1 MRALDIAAA
10 LAAKVET
17 VAQHLLPNGRRVGQE
32 WRIGGVDGEAGKSM
46 GVHLS
51 GDKAGVWLDGATGQ
65 AGDLVGLWMACRR
78 VDLRTACSEAM
89 EFLGIRE
96 DRPEHHRKVYRKP
109 DRDGVH
115 ALSGEH
121 TQWLYTVRNLPHESV
136 LAYKLASRGDRL
148 MFPFLRG
155 GELVFA
161 KYRKL
166 PKQFSAEA
174 DCEPILFGWQAIDP
188 TARAVVICE
197 GECFPGDAQVL
208 TRRGWVALADY
219 RGGEVAQYCHGAIEW
234 VHPLAKVEKPFCGEL
249 VRYETRGYVSI
260 TTPEHNLVSIDHKGC
275 EYKHPAVTGANSV
288 ADLIPRTGILEGCG
302 IALSDAQIQFCI
314 AVSADAAIDQR
325 KHVERDGTCGMVAR
339 ESRYARFAFRKQR
352 KVERLRSVIG
362 ACGIQASDTDISDGY
377 HSMCMSIPDWVPGR
391 MLPWEWIADAA
402 LAQREMILAE
412 LVHWDGNS
420 VPGRNQ
426 TEYSSKYLH
435 NAEWVQALAHS
446 TGRVSSII
454 RRRNQYGEWFK
465 VSILHGKK
473 TTSWQSLKGKA
484 ARIPHDGM
492 VYCVQVPSGAL
503 LMRQEEKITVTG
515 NCDAI
520 AWHAYGFPALS
531 VPTGASAHK
540 WIEGEFDALAVFDT
554 IYLSMDMDAAGQK
567 AIPELCERLGRE
579 RVKVVE
585 LPAKDANQ
593 CLMDGV
599 SMDVMT
605 LALRDARTLD
615 PSELRNAADFAD
627 AVWDEYTRIDTGLLL
642 PWRNTHERV
651 KLRPGELSIWAGVN
665 GHGKS
670 AAVGHVVGYLAAGG
684 TRCCVASMEWRT
696 PLWLARMGRQ
706 VAACARP
713 SRAFSDHIVKSYR
726 GALWTFDVAG
736 SAKASRILDVFAYAR
751 RRYGIELFVI
761 DNLTKCGFADDD
773 YAGQK
778 KFVEALADFARMTG
792 CHVAL
797 VAHMRK
803 SEGEDKPSGKMGVK
817 GSGGITDMAATVI
830 EIWRNKPRE
839 RAVARAQR
847 EGAAPLAEKYQPDGE
862 CGADTMLLVLKQN
875 ATGEE
880 PSVRLWFD
888 KSSTQFLSHPGERP
902 RPLVAFSVVDT
913 QQASA

>member
-10 LAAKVET
+10 LAAKVES

-46 GVHLS
+46 GVHLV
-51 GDKAGVWLDGATGQ
+51 GEKAGVWLDGATGQ

-121 TQWLYTVRNLPHESV
+121 TQWLHSVRNLPHESV

-197 GECFPGDAQVL
+197 GEL
-208 TRRGWVALADY
+208 
-219 RGGEVAQYCHGAIEW
+219 
-234 VHPLAKVEKPFCGEL
+234 
-249 VRYETRGYVSI
+249 
-260 TTPEHNLVSIDHKGC
+260 
-275 EYKHPAVTGANSV
+275 
-288 ADLIPRTGILEGCG
+288 
-302 IALSDAQIQFCI
+302 
-314 AVSADAAIDQR
+314 
-325 KHVERDGTCGMVAR
+325 
-339 ESRYARFAFRKQR
+339 
-352 KVERLRSVIG
+352 
-362 ACGIQASDTDISDGY
+362 
-377 HSMCMSIPDWVPGR
+377 
-391 MLPWEWIADAA
+391 
-402 LAQREMILAE
+402 
-412 LVHWDGNS
+412 
-420 VPGRNQ
+420 
-426 TEYSSKYLH
+426 
-435 NAEWVQALAHS
+435 
-446 TGRVSSII
+446 
-454 RRRNQYGEWFK
+454 
-465 VSILHGKK
+465 
-473 TTSWQSLKGKA
+473 
-484 ARIPHDGM
+484 
-492 VYCVQVPSGAL
+492 
-503 LMRQEEKITVTG
+503 
-515 NCDAI
+515 DAI

-567 AIPELCERLGRE
+567 AIPDLCERLGRE

-599 SMDVMT
+599 STDVMT

-642 PWRNTHERV
+642 PWRKTHDTI
-651 KLRPGELSIWAGVN
+651 KLRPGEMSIWAGIN

-670 AAVGHVVGYLAAGG
+670 AVVGHTVGYLAAGG

-726 GALWTFDVAG
+726 ESLWTFDVAG
-736 SAKASRILDVFAYAR
+736 SAKANRILDVFAYAR
-751 RRYGIELFVI
+751 RRYGIELFVV

-778 KFVEALADFARMTG
+778 KFAEALADFARMTG

-830 EIWRNKPRE
+830 EIWRNKARE
-839 RAVARAQR
+839 RAVARAQHD
-847 EGAAPLAEKYQPDGE
+847 GAPPLAEKYQPDGE

-888 KSSTQFLSHPGERP
+888 KASTQFLSHPDERP

>member
-10 LAAKVET
+10 LAEKVES
-17 VAQHLLPNGRRVGQE
+17 VALHLLPNGKRTGQE
-32 WRIGGVDGEAGKSM
+32 WRVGGVDGEAGKSM

-65 AGDLVGLWMACRR
+65 AGDLIGLWMAVKR

-96 DRPEHHRKVYRKP
+96 DRPEHHRKAYRKP

-121 TQWLYTVRNLPHESV
+121 TQWLHSVRNLPHESV
-136 LAYKLASRGDRL
+136 LAYRLASRGDRL

-188 TARAVVICE
+188 SARAVVICE
-197 GECFPGDAQVL
+197 GELDAV
-208 TRRGWVALADY
+208 
-219 RGGEVAQYCHGAIEW
+219 
-234 VHPLAKVEKPFCGEL
+234 
-249 VRYETRGYVSI
+249 
-260 TTPEHNLVSIDHKGC
+260 
-275 EYKHPAVTGANSV
+275 
-288 ADLIPRTGILEGCG
+288 
-302 IALSDAQIQFCI
+302 
-314 AVSADAAIDQR
+314 
-325 KHVERDGTCGMVAR
+325 
-339 ESRYARFAFRKQR
+339 
-352 KVERLRSVIG
+352 
-362 ACGIQASDTDISDGY
+362 
-377 HSMCMSIPDWVPGR
+377 
-391 MLPWEWIADAA
+391 
-402 LAQREMILAE
+402 
-412 LVHWDGNS
+412 
-420 VPGRNQ
+420 
-426 TEYSSKYLH
+426 
-435 NAEWVQALAHS
+435 
-446 TGRVSSII
+446 
-454 RRRNQYGEWFK
+454 
-465 VSILHGKK
+465 
-473 TTSWQSLKGKA
+473 
-484 ARIPHDGM
+484 
-492 VYCVQVPSGAL
+492 
-503 LMRQEEKITVTG
+503 
-515 NCDAI
+515 

-531 VPTGASAHK
+531 VPTGAGAHK

-554 IYLSMDMDAAGQK
+554 IYLSMDMDAIGQK
-567 AIPELCERLGRE
+567 AIPELCDRLGRE

-599 SMDVMT
+599 SADVVT

-627 AVWDEYTRIDTGLLL
+627 AVWDEYTRIDTGMLL
-642 PWRNTHERV
+642 PWRNTHERI

-736 SAKASRILDVFAYAR
+736 SAKASRILEVFAYAR

-792 CHVAL
+792 CHVSL

-888 KSSTQFLSHPGERP
+888 RSSTQFLSHPDERP
-902 RPLVAFSVVDT
+902 RPLVAFSVIDT